1 MDYMVHRMPVGR
13 LPERE
18 SLPNTTR
25 RVQVAPMYIDLVFD
39 LIVLRHGISKD
50 HESCKTVCRRY
61 CYTMYYRSAQIY
73 V

>member
-13 LPERE
+13 LQERE

-25 RVQVAPMYIDLVFD
+25 RVQVARMYIDLVFD

-50 HESCKTVCRRY
+50 HESCKAVCRRY
-61 CYTMYYRSAQIY
+61 CYSMYYRSA
-73 V
+73 

>member
-1 MDYMVHRMPVGR
+1 MDYMAHRMPVGR

-25 RVQVAPMYIDLVFD
+25 RVQVARMYIDLVFD

-50 HESCKTVCRRY
+50 HESCKAVCRRY